1 MFRISDHVPGHQQQ
15 ARRELA
21 ASWDHLINAA
31 EHGAR
36 QVGHTSRRQGK
47 IARDRVAAARLA
59 LLGERP
65 PAPWRWLGA
74 GLTAGLSAGLA
85 ISALGARALA
95 RRKRAA
101 DQTATGP
108 AADQT
113 ATEPATEPPLPVATI
128 IRERAGAGAEALR
141 DGTRAAVHGATATA
155 RDAAGKLR
163 DRLTHHG
170 PADQPADGAEPPG
183 PARSPSVATPG
194 Q

>member
-1 MFRISDHVPGHQQQ
+1 MIHISDYVPGHHRQQ

-36 QVGHTSRRQGK
+36 QVGHTSRRQGR
-47 IARDRVAAARLA
+47 ITRDRVTAARLA

-74 GLTAGLSAGLA
+74 GLTAGLTAGLA

-95 RRKRAA
+95 RRRRAA

-108 AADQT
+108 A
-113 ATEPATEPPLPVATI
+113 TEPATDPPLPVATI
-128 IRERAGAGAEALR
+128 IRDRASAGAEALR

-163 DRLTHHG
+163 DRLAHHG